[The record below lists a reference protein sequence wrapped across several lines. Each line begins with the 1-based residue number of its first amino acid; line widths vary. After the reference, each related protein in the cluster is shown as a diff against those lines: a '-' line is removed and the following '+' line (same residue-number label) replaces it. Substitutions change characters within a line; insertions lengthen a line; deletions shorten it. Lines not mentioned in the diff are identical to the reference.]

1 MRGLIIVGF
10 LALLTPAVVA
20 APATREDIR
29 QLRGEVKEDIS
40 KLRGEIKD
48 DIKQV
53 IHYVDKRF
61 DDASKRFD
69 MLMWFIGILS
79 VVSTGVISYMISRI
93 GKQDA
98 KINTVESRFATTS
111 KR

>member
-1 MRGLIIVGF
+1 MRSFIFVGF
-10 LALLTPAVVA
+10 IALLTPAIVA

-29 QLRGEVKEDIS
+29 QLRSEIKDDIS

-69 MLMWFIGILS
+69 MLMWFIGILTLI
-79 VVSTGVISYMISRI
+79 STAITSYMISRNFEAAL
-93 GKQDA
+93 K
-98 KINTVESRFATTS
+98 
-111 KR
+111 